1 MQCSIFHNHLRTFAP
16 SQVLFDIFLL
26 TWEAKWWRLFK
37 LWIPYI
43 LFEIIFVTLFGNGH
57 FYQSCKTR
65 RWKWQIVSTFS
76 NFVYINV
83 EIHNDDSTLFDIANS
98 NVETHNIVA
107 TLIWRCP
114 ISGRRINQKTTLKQR
129 WNVYWEPVTLR
140 IQE

>member
-1 MQCSIFHNHLRTFAP
+1 MAIFTK
-16 SQVLFDIFLL
+16 VV
-26 TWEAKWWRLFK
+26 K
-37 LWIPYI
+37 LDV
-43 LFEIIFVTLFGNGH
+43 END
-57 FYQSCKTR
+57 K
-65 RWKWQIVSTFS
+65 IVSTFS

-114 ISGRRINQKTTLKQR
+114 ISGRCINQKTTLKQR